1 MRKISFLYSTLFAL
15 TCSLSAM
22 SSYAQEKTPAF
33 PGAEGFGRYTTGGR
47 GGQVYFV
54 TNLNDSGEGSL
65 RWALS
70 QTGPRTIIFR
80 TSGTIHLASKL
91 SIPEN
96 TTIAGQTAPG
106 DGICIAD
113 YPVDIKGDNVIVRY
127 MRFRLGNKNVKL
139 DGADGW
145 DGFGGFDH
153 KDWMIDHC
161 SISWSIDECL
171 SVLGNK
177 NTTVQWCLVAQSLVN
192 SGHSKGS
199 HGYGGNWGGSGA
211 SFHHNLIAHHTSR
224 TPRLGPRPTTQL
236 DERMDMRNNVIYNYG
251 TNGCYGGEA
260 MTVNIVNNYYKPGPG
275 SPTDKKGY
283 RIAGVGIR
291 TNDYVTKYPDYAPAL
306 HIWGKYYVDGNFNS
320 KYSTVNSDN
329 WTYGVI
335 KQVDANNCDG
345 TFTDVTKDTIRLESP
360 MNYILTTT
368 HSVSDAYDRVLD
380 YAGAS
385 LHRDSFDEMMV
396 NDTRNG
402 VASYTGNGLGS
413 GFVNSQ
419 DDNKPAN
426 AGDDWSAWPN
436 LIAATPVT
444 DADNDGI
451 DDAWE
456 LANGLD
462 PQNPYDASF
471 YTADGYTNLEVYINS
486 LVADITEA
494 QNAGG
499 VQTGD
504 IVKSE
509 ETAKEYEIS
518 PSTHLSEWVFNNGF
532 TITTTKEYAEGTSCG
547 MTGIKL
553 SRNSTYTINIPS
565 GIKVTKAEFQGYCNL
580 DDGTAYLSKLGT
592 ASYTATEYTFLSRKN
607 ETAEIHTVELAT
619 PAEGTLPV
627 TFSGGGQVVMI
638 IKLYT
643 STTDGIESVQK
654 FTLSPSDGAI
664 YNINGVKVDS
674 TTPKG
679 VYIRNGKKFIAR

>member
-1 MRKISFLYSTLFAL
+1 M
-15 TCSLSAM
+15 
-22 SSYAQEKTPAF
+22 
-33 PGAEGFGRYTTGGR
+33 
-47 GGQVYFV
+47 
-54 TNLNDSGEGSL
+54 
-65 RWALS
+65 
-70 QTGPRTIIFR
+70 TI
-80 TSGTIHLASKL
+80 
-91 SIPEN
+91 
-96 TTIAGQTAPG
+96 
-106 DGICIAD
+106 
-113 YPVDIKGDNVIVRY
+113 
-127 MRFRLGNKNVKL
+127 
-139 DGADGW
+139 
-145 DGFGGFDH
+145 
-153 KDWMIDHC
+153 
-161 SISWSIDECL
+161 
-171 SVLGNK
+171 
-177 NTTVQWCLVAQSLVN
+177 
-192 SGHSKGS
+192 
-199 HGYGGNWGGSGA
+199 
-211 SFHHNLIAHHTSR
+211 
-224 TPRLGPRPTTQL
+224 
-236 DERMDMRNNVIYNYG
+236 
-251 TNGCYGGEA
+251 
-260 MTVNIVNNYYKPGPG
+260 NIVNNYYKPGPG

-553 SRNSTYTINIPS
+553 SRKSTYTINIPS

-627 TFSGGGQVVMI
+627 TFSGDGQVVMI

-664 YNINGVKVDS
+664 YNINGVKVD
-674 TTPKG
+674 TTIPKG

>member
-1 MRKISFLYSTLFAL
+1 
-15 TCSLSAM
+15 M

-70 QTGPRTIIFR
+70 QTGPRTIRFR
-80 TSGTIHLASKL
+80 TSGTMHLASKL

-260 MTVNIVNNYYKPGPG
+260 MTINIVNNYYKPGPG

-532 TITTTKEYAEGTSCG
+532 TITTTKEYSEGTSCG

-553 SRNSTYTINIPS
+553 SRKSTYTINIPS

-627 TFSGGGQVVMI
+627 TFSGDGQVVMI

-664 YNINGVKVDS
+664 YNINGVKVDT